1 MEWYSDQPLPLIIG
15 VPSPPVFCV
24 LWGRSIYCQLALML
38 HAFNGFWWSV
48 VGASGTFWATPG
60 KIHGSLEGGKS
71 CLAGLPP
78 LPTARF

>member
-1 MEWYSDQPLPLIIG
+1 VEWYSDQPLPLIIG

-48 VGASGTFWATPG
+48 VGASGTFGQLRGRFMEAWKAG
-60 KIHGSLEGGKS
+60 K
-71 CLAGLPP
+71 AV
-78 LPTARF
+78 